1 MMDVIVE
8 ERAPALPDERDIA
21 LAARTSRKLA
31 ALTDGAKPVPVRLGA
46 AGAETVEIPAS
57 AARLLHEILDHMARG
72 DSVALAPVHAELTT
86 RKAAEILQVS
96 RTHLVHLLDDGYIP
110 YRKVGAHRR
119 VRAADILAYRRETE
133 SRRRNALDA
142 LTAYDQELGLQ

>member
-1 MMDVIVE
+1 MNDAIVE
-8 ERAPALPDERDIA
+8 ETASALPDERDIA

-31 ALTDGAKPVPVRLGA
+31 ALTDGVKPVPVRLGA

-57 AARLLHEILDHMARG
+57 AVRLLHEILDHMARG

-86 RKAAEILQVS
+86 RKAAELLQVS